1 MMLAQLRPGE
11 MARIM
16 AVEGGMGLR
25 QKLSLR
31 GIYEGSI
38 IRMISCY
45 GPITIEV
52 NRSVVSIGR
61 GMAQKVRVRR
71 L

>member
-16 AVEGGMGLR
+16 AVEGGRGLR

-31 GIYEGSI
+31 GIHEGSI

-61 GMAQKVRVRR
+61 GMAQKVRVMR